1 MSDFVLE
8 MIVEPNKLPRFELAT
23 SAAAM
28 TEENSLQTA
37 VIMSLFTDRLANTD
51 DVIPDKTNDRRG
63 WWADSVASTE
73 DDNIGS
79 RLWLLDR
86 EKQTTNVLRK
96 AEEYAYE
103 ALEWLIEDEVASAV
117 RVVATNPRDG
127 WLNLNIQIDRPGQET
142 AQYNYLWEALNA
154 V

>member
-37 VIMSLFTDRLANTD
+37 VIISLFTDRLANVD
-51 DVIPDKTNDRRG
+51 DVPPDSTDDRRG
-63 WWADSVASTE
+63 WWADSLAANE
-73 DDNIGS
+73 NDNIGS

-86 EKQTTNVLRK
+86 EKETANVLRK
-96 AEEYAYE
+96 AEEYTYE
-103 ALEWLIEDEVASAV
+103 ALEWLVEDAVASAV

-127 WLNLNIQIDRPGQET
+127 WLNLNIQIDRPGKET

>member
-28 TEENSLQTA
+28 TDENSLQTA

-51 DVIPDKTNDRRG
+51 DVLPDDTDDRRG
-63 WWADSVASTE
+63 WWADSLVTAVV
-73 DDNIGS
+73 DNIGS
-79 RLWLLDR
+79 RLYLLNR

-103 ALEWLIEDEVASAV
+103 SLEWLIEDGVSSAI

-127 WLNLNIQIDRPGQET
+127 WLNLNIQIDRPGEEPT
-142 AQYNYLWEALNA
+142 QYNFLWEALNA